1 MSSMQDIK
9 VGDKTA
15 GVNRPQTPIYLD
27 YQATTPCDPRV
38 VEAMLPYFT
47 TYFGNPH
54 SRNHQY
60 GWDAEQAV
68 EKARAQIAALIGADE
83 KEVIFTSGAT
93 ESNNL
98 AIKGVAHFFKGKK
111 NHIITVVTEHKCVL
125 DSCRHLELEGF
136 EVTYLPVQ
144 QNGLIDLEQLKAAVR
159 PDTVLVSVMAVNNEI
174 GVIQPLAEIG
184 KICRAAKVYFHT
196 DAAQAAGK
204 IPLDVEAMNI
214 DMMSISGHKIYG
226 PKGIG
231 ALYVRR
237 KPRVRLEASIHGGGQ
252 ERGMRSGTLPT
263 PLCVGLGEACAIAQR
278 EMGAE
283 AERLTMLRDRFYNKI
298 RAELPE
304 VFLNGDLE
312 QRIPG
317 NLNISFAYV
326 EGEGLMMG
334 IKDLA
339 VSSGSAC
346 TSASLEPS
354 YVLRALGVEEELAHT
369 SLRIGIGRFTTEQ
382 DIDYAVEHIV
392 QSVRRLREMSP
403 LWEMAQEGI
412 DLKSIQWA
420 EH

>member
-1 MSSMQDIK
+1 I
-9 VGDKTA
+9 
-15 GVNRPQTPIYLD
+15 
-27 YQATTPCDPRV
+27 
-38 VEAMLPYFT
+38 
-47 TYFGNPH
+47 
-54 SRNHQY
+54 
-60 GWDAEQAV
+60 
-68 EKARAQIAALIGADE
+68 
-83 KEVIFTSGAT
+83 IFTSGAT

-98 AIKGVAHFFKGKK
+98 AIKGVARFHRDKK
-111 NHIITVVTEHKCVL
+111 RHIITCVTEHKCVL
-125 DSCRHLELEGF
+125 DSCRHLELDGF
-136 EVTYLPVQ
+136 RVTYLPVRK
-144 QNGLIDLEQLKAAVR
+144 NGLIDLDQLRDAITG
-159 PDTVLVSVMAVNNEI
+159 DTVMVSIMAVNNEI

-184 KICRAAKVYFHT
+184 RICREKKVYFHT
-196 DAAQAAGK
+196 DAAQAVGK
-204 IPLDVEAMNI
+204 IPLDVEAMKI
-214 DMMSISGHKIYG
+214 DLLSVSGHKIYG

-237 KPRVRLEASIHGGGQ
+237 RPRVRLEALISGGGQ

-263 PLCVGLGEACAIAQR
+263 PLCVGLGEACRIAEA

-283 AERLTMLRDRFYNKI
+283 AERLHALRDRLLNRI
-298 RAELPE
+298 SEQLSE
-304 VFLNGDLE
+304 VYVNGDLE

-369 SLRIGIGRFTTEQ
+369 SLRLGLGRFTTEAE
-382 DIDYAVEHIV
+382 IDYAADRIV
-392 QSVRRLREMSP
+392 GEVRRLRNMSP

-412 DLKSIQWA
+412 DLRSIKWA